1 MIDCSPSLGTLT
13 INAFAC
19 ANSVIIPTQ
28 SEYLS
33 SSSTTNLISSILKTK
48 RDINPNLS
56 VEGIL
61 ITMTD
66 DRTTA
71 YIFLFILTAALI
83 IDTAM
88 IAVSIAAYAISGNAA
103 NLENITTYALIISF
117 ASTVNVYLIKKI
129 MK

>member
-1 MIDCSPSLGTLT
+1 MEKTGEYIRKI
-13 INAFAC
+13 IN
-19 ANSVIIPTQ
+19 S
-28 SEYLS
+28 
-33 SSSTTNLISSILKTK
+33 NL
-48 RDINPNLS
+48 P
-56 VEGIL
+56 
-61 ITMTD
+61 
-66 DRTTA
+66 A

-129 MK
+129 IKEKCTSDWYKMEEIKNGKNYYNR

>member
-1 MIDCSPSLGTLT
+1 MKKTGEYIRKI
-13 INAFAC
+13 INSNF
-19 ANSVIIPTQ
+19 
-28 SEYLS
+28 
-33 SSSTTNLISSILKTK
+33 
-48 RDINPNLS
+48 R
-56 VEGIL
+56 
-61 ITMTD
+61 
-66 DRTTA
+66 A

>member
-1 MIDCSPSLGTLT
+1 MKKTGEYIRKI
-13 INAFAC
+13 IN
-19 ANSVIIPTQ
+19 S
-28 SEYLS
+28 
-33 SSSTTNLISSILKTK
+33 NL
-48 RDINPNLS
+48 P
-56 VEGIL
+56 
-61 ITMTD
+61 
-66 DRTTA
+66 A

-88 IAVSIAAYAISGNAA
+88 IAAYAISGNAA

>member
-1 MIDCSPSLGTLT
+1 MKKTGEYIRKI
-13 INAFAC
+13 INSNF
-19 ANSVIIPTQ
+19 P
-28 SEYLS
+28 
-33 SSSTTNLISSILKTK
+33 
-48 RDINPNLS
+48 
-56 VEGIL
+56 
-61 ITMTD
+61 
-66 DRTTA
+66 A

-88 IAVSIAAYAISGNAA
+88 IAVSIAAYAIDTA

>member
-1 MIDCSPSLGTLT
+1 MKKTGEYIRKI
-13 INAFAC
+13 IN
-19 ANSVIIPTQ
+19 S
-28 SEYLS
+28 
-33 SSSTTNLISSILKTK
+33 NL
-48 RDINPNLS
+48 P
-56 VEGIL
+56 
-61 ITMTD
+61 
-66 DRTTA
+66 A

-103 NLENITTYALIISF
+103 NLENNITTYALIISF